1 MNGGNNM
8 DNYTWEEIV
17 EGVARYASSIAEER
31 IILDE
36 LEYTNATIDNYP
48 GLRRV
53 IEQYRGN
60 RWHD

>member
-1 MNGGNNM
+1 MLVLLRKRE
-8 DNYTWEEIV
+8 T
-17 EGVARYASSIAEER
+17 
-31 IILDE
+31 ILDE

-53 IEQYRGN
+53 IERYRGN